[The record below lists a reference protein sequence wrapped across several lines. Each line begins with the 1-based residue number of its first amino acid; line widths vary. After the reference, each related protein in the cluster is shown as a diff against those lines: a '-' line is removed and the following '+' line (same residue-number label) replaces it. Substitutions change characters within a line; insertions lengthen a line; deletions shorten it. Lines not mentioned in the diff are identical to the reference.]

1 MSNTYNWSD
10 IENRAAKFATKWIT
24 ETDEKG
30 EAKTFWDDFLREIF
44 NIERRKFMNFE
55 KTQRRASTKRTGFID
70 LCWKGKFLVEHKS
83 ASKNSEKDF
92 DDAFEQ
98 ALDYVNGMSKEDRP
112 RYVALCNFQRFR
124 LYDFQNK
131 EQTNFDTDDLPRHI
145 KKFQFIPDAVNGQ
158 IEREIKANIE
168 AAELMGRLHDAIEK
182 DGYKGRDLEM
192 LLVRLLFCLF
202 AEDTDIFAEKV
213 FTNLVNKNLADD
225 GKTLGKNIV
234 QLFDTLNM
242 PFGERP
248 SDTPKDIKLFPYVNG
263 GLFDRPLSKTPN
275 FTIFTLHALF
285 KCCNLDWSEISPA
298 IFGSLFQSV
307 MNASER
313 RHLGAHYTSEAYI
326 SRLIDPLFM
335 ESLWAE
341 FNAVRSN
348 LKKLRAFHEKLGK
361 LKFFDPAC
369 GCGNFLVVTY
379 KDLRL
384 LELEIIKT
392 LFNDFTGD
400 IDRSLVKVNSLRQIK
415 LGNFYGIEIEESS
428 FLIAQT
434 AMWLADHQCN
444 QLLNK
449 EFGEYIPSVPLPKG
463 ASIRHGNSLTID
475 WQKEFPNVDF
485 IIGNPPFV
493 GHHYQNEVQKVDLR
507 RVFKES
513 SGIGVLDYVS
523 CWYKKAVE
531 YMKATPSVKTAFVS
545 TNSISQGEQVGLLWS
560 ELFKSNITIQF
571 AHQTF
576 KWNNEAK
583 GVAAV
588 HCVIIGFANKNAA
601 SAKKYVFEYDE
612 TSEEP
617 RRLEVK
623 NISPYLVE
631 GSDVFVTNRSTPIC
645 EVPKMIWGNKP
656 TDGGN
661 FLFENLQVKNDFLKI
676 EPLAAKWIKP
686 YMGGDDFINN
696 KKRWCLWLKDAT
708 ETDLKKL
715 PEVAKRVEKVKEMR
729 LSSKAEATKKKA
741 ITPTLF
747 SQIAQ
752 PNSNY
757 LAIPEVSSERRTYIP
772 IDFVDKNTI
781 ASNTVQL
788 IPNADLFLFGIL
800 TSKMHMAWVKYVCG
814 RLKSD
819 YRYSN
824 TIVYNNYPFPENTT
838 PPQKQKV
845 ETSAQMV
852 LDVRKKYE
860 ATGSSLAHLY
870 DPLSMPPDLKAAHD
884 VLDKAVDDCYGKTK
898 FMSDAKRVGY
908 LFELYDGLVKG
919 EKGKK

>member
-202 AEDTDIFAEKV
+202 AEDTDIFSEKV

-263 GLFDRPLSKTPN
+263 GLFDRPLSKTPD

-400 IDRSLVKVNSLRQIK
+400 IDRTLVKVNSLRQIK
-415 LGNFYGIEIEESS
+415 LGNFFGIEIEESS

-493 GHHYQNEVQKVDLR
+493 GKQLQSETQKVDLELI
-507 RVFKES
+507 FKGIQG
-513 SGIGVLDYVS
+513 SGNLDYVAA
-523 CWYKKAVE
+523 WYLKAAK
-531 YMKATPSVKTAFVS
+531 YTKSNPLVKTAFVS
-545 TNSISQGEQVGLLWS
+545 TNSIAQGEQVGILWKT
-560 ELFKSNITIQF
+560 LFEEYKVKILF

-576 KWNNEAK
+576 KWNNEAQ

-588 HCVIIGFANKNAA
+588 HCVIVGFAQNTDGAMKAI
-601 SAKKYVFEYDE
+601 FEYEDIK
-612 TSEEP
+612 SEP
-617 RRLEVK
+617 IK
-623 NISPYLVE
+623 IKANNISPYLVE
-631 GSDVFVTNRSTPIC
+631 GKDLFIESRTKPIC
-645 EVPKMIWGNKP
+645 KVSEMFKGNQP

-661 FLFENLQVKNDFLKI
+661 LLLSNEEKI
-676 EPLAAKWIKP
+676 QFIKLEPKSDKWIKP
-686 YMGGDDFINN
+686 FISAHEFLNGE
-696 KKRWCLWLKDAT
+696 KRWCFWLVDISPS
-708 ETDLKKL
+708 ELKQMPKL
-715 PEVAKRVEKVKEMR
+715 AARIEAVRDMR
-729 LSSKAEATKKKA
+729 LASSKAATVKWADKA
-741 ITPTLF
+741 TLF
-747 SQIAQ
+747 TENRQ
-752 PNSNY
+752 PNTNY
-757 LAIPEVSSERRTYIP
+757 VLVPSHSSENRKYIP
-772 IDFVDKNTI
+772 FGFLTKNDI
-781 ASNTVQL
+781 LNNSCFS
-788 IPNADLFLFGIL
+788 IPNADLFLFGVL
-800 TSKMHMAWVKYVCG
+800 TSKMHMAWVKYTCG
-814 RLKSD
+814 RIKSD

-845 ETSAQMV
+845 ETSAQTV
-852 LDVRKKYE
+852 LDIRKKYE

-919 EKGKK
+919 ERGKK

>member
-202 AEDTDIFAEKV
+202 AEDTDIFSEKV

-263 GLFDRPLSKTPN
+263 GLFDRPLSKTPD

-400 IDRSLVKVNSLRQIK
+400 IDRTLVKVNSLRQIK
-415 LGNFYGIEIEESS
+415 LGNFFGIEIEESS

-493 GHHYQNEVQKVDLR
+493 GKQLQSETQKVDLELI
-507 RVFKES
+507 FKGIQG
-513 SGIGVLDYVS
+513 SGNLDYVAA
-523 CWYKKAVE
+523 WYLKAAK
-531 YMKATPSVKTAFVS
+531 YTKSNPLVKTAFVS
-545 TNSISQGEQVGLLWS
+545 TNSIAQGEQVGILWKT
-560 ELFKSNITIQF
+560 LFEEYKVKILF

-576 KWNNEAK
+576 KWNNEAQ

-588 HCVIIGFANKNAA
+588 HCVIVGFAQNTDGAMKAI
-601 SAKKYVFEYDE
+601 FEYEDIK
-612 TSEEP
+612 SEP
-617 RRLEVK
+617 IK
-623 NISPYLVE
+623 IKANNISPYLVE
-631 GSDVFVTNRSTPIC
+631 GKDLFIESRTKPIC
-645 EVPKMIWGNKP
+645 KVSEMFKGNQP

-661 FLFENLQVKNDFLKI
+661 LLLSNEEKI
-676 EPLAAKWIKP
+676 QFIKLEPKSDKWIKP
-686 YMGGDDFINN
+686 FISAHEFLNGE
-696 KKRWCLWLKDAT
+696 KRWCFWLVDISPS
-708 ETDLKKL
+708 ELKQMPKL
-715 PEVAKRVEKVKEMR
+715 AARIEAVRDMR
-729 LSSKAEATKKKA
+729 LASSKAATVKWADKA
-741 ITPTLF
+741 TLF
-747 SQIAQ
+747 TENRQ
-752 PNSNY
+752 PNTNY
-757 LAIPEVSSERRTYIP
+757 VLVPSHSSENRKYIP
-772 IDFVDKNTI
+772 FGFLTKNDI
-781 ASNTVQL
+781 LNNSCFS
-788 IPNADLFLFGIL
+788 IPNADLFLFGVL
-800 TSKMHMAWVKYVCG
+800 TSKMHMAWVKYTCG
-814 RLKSD
+814 RIKSD

-824 TIVYNNYPFPENTT
+824 TIVYNNYPFPESTA

-845 ETSAQMV
+845 ETSAQTV
-852 LDVRKKYE
+852 LDIRKKYE

-919 EKGKK
+919 ERGKK